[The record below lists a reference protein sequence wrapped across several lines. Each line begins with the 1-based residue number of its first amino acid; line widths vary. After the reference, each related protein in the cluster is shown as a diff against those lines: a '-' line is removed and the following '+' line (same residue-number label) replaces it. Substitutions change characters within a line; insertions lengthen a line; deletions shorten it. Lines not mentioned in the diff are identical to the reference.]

1 MVGYPDGC
9 RNIPGDDDDAHEK
22 AADYWYYWVAKNDR
36 LKIDIARKQFAN
48 AIEILESA
56 AASLSNLESAEY
68 VRGSNYDEF
77 NNNSNFE
84 NAVWDLKASLQ
95 DYGLFDWPNR
105 NSDVEKYY
113 LIDSNEEDGLEL
125 IIEEERGSL

>member
-1 MVGYPDGC
+1 M
-9 RNIPGDDDDAHEK
+9 
-22 AADYWYYWVAKNDR
+22 
-36 LKIDIARKQFAN
+36 
-48 AIEILESA
+48 
-56 AASLSNLESAEY
+56 
-68 VRGSNYDEF
+68 RGSNYDEF